1 MSGTGRGYSERLPAA
16 AGSPGPRPAGR
27 AAGDGAGQLGGSFDA
42 TGTPGAG
49 TTLVWRVPVGEQ

>member
-1 MSGTGRGYSERLPAA
+1 MAER
-16 AGSPGPRPAGR
+16 
-27 AAGDGAGQLGGSFDA
+27 AGQLGGAFDV